1 MRYEYNGN
9 LLEDKRVDLVSK
21 EIVSKYPEISLDE
34 AREIAMLE
42 GRISTNPNLEIVFT
56 RLYNIMLIMSYNKEF
71 VKKVYNDLINV
82 LKVNSNDEKFVD
94 YYNVSLEIANYLDN
108 KREFPFL
115 EEV

>member
-1 MRYEYNGN
+1 MKYEYNGN
-9 LLEDKRVDLVSK
+9 LLEDERVDLVSK
-21 EIVSKYPEISLDE
+21 EITSKYSEINLDE
-34 AREIAMLE
+34 ARQIAMLE